1 MLRGNF
7 QTDCKS
13 WGGGEKE
20 KNHRDGDKDAYTE
33 DKERKIMDDII
44 QHASKI
50 EINKII

>member
-1 MLRGNF
+1 MATSK
-7 QTDCKS
+7 QTVKV
-13 WGGGEKE
+13 WGGEKE